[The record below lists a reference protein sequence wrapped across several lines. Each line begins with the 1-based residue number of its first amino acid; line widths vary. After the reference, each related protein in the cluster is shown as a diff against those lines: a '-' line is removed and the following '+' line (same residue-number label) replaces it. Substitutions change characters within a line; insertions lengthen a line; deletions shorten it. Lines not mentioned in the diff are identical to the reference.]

1 MPFPEKWN
9 MKRLPKD
16 VKMRPPL
23 GNEDIL
29 FEPSVPRQDK
39 EKKRKMAPSSPNS
52 EKKKS
57 KRRLV
62 RKSKE
67 SASDREVP
75 TDSLNRL
82 RDESEVEEEA
92 SELMTR
98 VRSGTE
104 LPQTRVADEKAVAEA
119 SELGKDEAILPRA
132 GEVDKETT
140 ASTPRA
146 EENVPKDAL
155 GVIDLS
161 ESPSFTDSMIN
172 EAQMLKGRPNEGPQG
187 ATDSFNNFFDG
198 LNSTALEDVTG
209 LDDLRLPKKMPPSGA
224 CGSSLSPKLVYR
236 FSAPSADL
244 DWKRSIIIS
253 IPEDARASVLHHE
266 NFLRY
271 REELNQHEAETQ
283 ELIEKRDAYKLLS
296 VKLQAKLEAAR
307 KEHADLVKQVR
318 QAFEVSDDYSDIV
331 ANDLNPQA
339 QKKLDHIEQ
348 LRVEVNTVKAEAEE
362 WKKNMD
368 RLASEKETA
377 HAQLASTEV
386 QFRAAK
392 EKTLVQAKKIEELQ
406 SQLNSAVSD
415 QEYLA
420 NDLDAAKLEV
430 VVVRAEADDRV
441 AQHKADAEVTQ
452 DQARNMVKHAKW
464 QSRREA
470 LEGVHARDFDLLAE
484 IGLCKEFV
492 SGLFSS
498 CKKNF

>member
-1 MPFPEKWN
+1 
-9 MKRLPKD
+9 
-16 VKMRPPL
+16 
-23 GNEDIL
+23 
-29 FEPSVPRQDK
+29 
-39 EKKRKMAPSSPNS
+39 MAPSSLNL
-52 EKKKS
+52 EKKKT

-82 RDESEVEEEA
+82 RDESEEEEEA
-92 SELMTR
+92 SELMPR

-104 LPQTRVADEKAVAEA
+104 LPQTRVADEEAVVEA
-119 SELGKDEAILPRA
+119 SEPGKDEAILPRA

-140 ASTPRA
+140 TSTPRA
-146 EENVPKDAL
+146 EKNVPKDAL

-172 EAQMLKGRPNEGPQG
+172 EAQMLKGRPNEGPQR
-187 ATDSFNNFFDG
+187 ATNSFNNFFDG
-198 LNSTALEDVTG
+198 LDSTALEDVTD
-209 LDDLRLPKKMPPSGA
+209 LDDLRLPKKMSPSG
-224 CGSSLSPKLVYR
+224 
-236 FSAPSADL
+236 
-244 DWKRSIIIS
+244 
-253 IPEDARASVLHHE
+253 ASVLHHE
-266 NFLRY
+266 IFLRY

-283 ELIEKRDAYKLLS
+283 ELIENRDAYKLLS
-296 VKLQAKLEAAR
+296 VKLQAKLEVAR
-307 KEHADLVKQVR
+307 KEPAYLVKQVR
-318 QAFEVSDDYSDIV
+318 QAFEVSDDYLDTV
-331 ANDLNPQA
+331 ANDPNPQA
-339 QKKLDHIEQ
+339 QKKLNHIEQ
-348 LRVEVNTVKAEAEE
+348 LRAEVNTVKAEAEE

-386 QFRAAK
+386 EFRAAK

-406 SQLNSAVSD
+406 SLLNSAVTG
-415 QEYLA
+415 QENLA
-420 NDLDAAKLEV
+420 KDLDAAKLEV
-430 VVVRAEADDRV
+430 VVVMAEADDRV

-470 LEGVHARDFDLLAE
+470 FEGVHAWDFDLLAE

-492 SGLFSS
+492 SGLFTS